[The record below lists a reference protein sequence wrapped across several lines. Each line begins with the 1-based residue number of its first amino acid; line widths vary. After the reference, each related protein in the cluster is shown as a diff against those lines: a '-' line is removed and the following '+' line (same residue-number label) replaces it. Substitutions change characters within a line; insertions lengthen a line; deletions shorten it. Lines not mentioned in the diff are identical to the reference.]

1 VYDEIARDERLS
13 VERIRQIAAEVI
25 DKRVIDR
32 RIDHAHL
39 QLERLMPALRIVG
52 QAIGRGELKA
62 VAPLIK
68 VIDRLDKHQ
77 TTVVAKY
84 HYGPEE
90 RKRLLDKI
98 NRLVDNRSL
107 SIGSSQG
114 RRSPKNIPTRFPC
127 KPLKLLVSHEGI
139 QGNPSFSNPS

>member
-1 VYDEIARDERLS
+1 MTRSPARSASAPSGSGRS
-13 VERIRQIAAEVI
+13 SRRFI

-32 RIDHAHL
+32 GIDHAHL

-52 QAIGRGELKA
+52 EAIGRGELKA

-84 HYGPEE
+84 DYGPEE

-98 NRLVDNRSL
+98 NRNRR
-107 SIGSSQG
+107 Q
-114 RRSPKNIPTRFPC
+114 SPAPVNRPKPAGEDHEINSDEIP
-127 KPLKLLVSHEGI
+127 V
-139 QGNPSFSNPS
+139 

>member
-1 VYDEIARDERLS
+1 
-13 VERIRQIAAEVI
+13 
-25 DKRVIDR
+25 
-32 RIDHAHL
+32 
-39 QLERLMPALRIVG
+39 
-52 QAIGRGELKA
+52 
-62 VAPLIK
+62 

-139 QGNPSFSNPS
+139 QAFPTPPDKAFRPQNGPIQEKPNRARAGG

>member
-1 VYDEIARDERLS
+1 VYYEIARDERLS
-13 VERIRQIAAEVI
+13 VERIRQIVAEVI

-32 RIDHAHL
+32 GIDHAHL